1 MAERPHSAC
10 GEDEG
15 RDARPDGLTRNET
28 LVWDVLS
35 ASRDPCKAYE
45 ILDVLKANGV
55 RAPMTVY
62 RALDSLEEKG
72 LIHKLEALNSFLICS
87 HDGPHSV
94 QAFLVCETCA
104 SATEIMLEDAIGNLN
119 AALRRAAFAMNTAR
133 LEIRGH
139 CQPCRDPERGPAH
152 AA

>member
-1 MAERPHSAC
+1 
-10 GEDEG
+10 
-15 RDARPDGLTRNET
+15 
-28 LVWDVLS
+28 
-35 ASRDPCKAYE
+35 
-45 ILDVLKANGV
+45 
-55 RAPMTVY
+55 MTVY

-104 SATEIMLEDAIGNLN
+104 SATEIMLEDAIGSISVV
-119 AALRRAAFAMNTAR
+119 LRRTAFAMNTAR

-139 CQPCRDPERGPAH
+139 CQPCRNPVR